1 MEAQT
6 NKAFRRISHETL
18 NEQVYQEI
26 RRVIMAGLLQ
36 PGSVVTIRGLAAQL
50 GTSTM
55 PVRDALRR
63 LLAER
68 ILVMDGP
75 RRYRLRVLSR
85 GEFEEILCL
94 RLSLEGELT
103 ELATLCAA
111 QQDIE
116 TLNQIQRRF
125 ESSLKSGDN
134 FLEANQ
140 DFHFALYALAQRPIT
155 LSLVRSLWM
164 QVGPLLNHYRIQQGG
179 ELAVEHHRAVLAAL
193 KKRNAPAARAAIAA
207 DLNDAARVI
216 LDELPA
222 GADDPLQ

>member
-140 DFHFALYALAQRPIT
+140 DFHFAPAHHSQSRQIPLDASRSSPE
-155 LSLVRSLWM
+155 SLPDATGR
-164 QVGPLLNHYRIQQGG
+164 RAGG
-179 ELAVEHHRAVLAAL
+179 RASPGGS
-193 KKRNAPAARAAIAA
+193 R
-207 DLNDAARVI
+207 
-216 LDELPA
+216 
-222 GADDPLQ
+222 GA

>member
-1 MEAQT
+1 MAASPDT
-6 NKAFRRISHETL
+6 AFRRIAHETL

-26 RRVIMAGLLQ
+26 RRVVMAGLLQ

-85 GEFEEILCL
+85 AEFEEILSL
-94 RLSLEGELT
+94 RLGLEGDLT
-103 ELATLCAA
+103 EAA
-111 QQDIE
+111 ALNAGRPDIAK
-116 TLNQIQRRF
+116 LDDIQRRF
-125 ESSLKSGDN
+125 EESLNSGGN

-140 DFHFALYALAQRPIT
+140 DFHFALYTLAERPIT

-164 QVGPLLNHYRIQQGG
+164 QVGPLLNHYRTRQGG
-179 ELAVEHHRAVLAAL
+179 VLAVEHHRALLEAL
-193 KKRNAPAARAAIAA
+193 RKRDTAAARAAISA
-207 DLNDAARVI
+207 DLHDAARVI

-222 GADDPLQ
+222 APDSPLQ